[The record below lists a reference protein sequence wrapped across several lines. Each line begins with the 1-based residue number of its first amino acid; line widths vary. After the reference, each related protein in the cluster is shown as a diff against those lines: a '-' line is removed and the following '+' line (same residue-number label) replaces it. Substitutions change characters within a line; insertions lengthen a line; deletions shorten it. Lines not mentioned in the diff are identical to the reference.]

1 MLHAIFQFVENVM
14 PRAIRRNINSG
25 GAQAGGG
32 LRESPKIP
40 TTSIAK
46 DTQVLLPAFCL
57 DPKPSIP
64 REMAS
69 DAPLATLAIL
79 KFLEPRPV
87 AADIQFAATNSL
99 LEFMSHSAAVMEPVL
114 GTAPIEASKI
124 DSKCAA
130 ETPTSGAADSVGS
143 NACAPSELISFER
156 GPSHL
161 KSCRSIF
168 EFMFMRYR
176 MDFNLP
182 NLVTVGAVK
191 TLQRIFD
198 WSAARILFC
207 MQGSSRLVGK
217 ERAHFALEQGFGSG
231 IYDAI
236 RKGKN
241 PFFRDPSFK
250 EKEKTSVFPVFPQ
263 RFLLF
268 CQLHGCDLSMETAL
282 ELHAGFEAF
291 YDMLLNFCIGLF
303 RTANSP
309 NAGEYRWNSR
319 HLKQMVQF
327 HDNFKAFLDPFWS
340 ASHLGASHTVQYG
353 EFMSV
358 LRYFPSSTSRI
369 RCNGVLSFIQ
379 TSAPYSIIDVA
390 QQALVSLLTGR
401 STSDSVLHALTLLND
416 ASSIGLNPPPDLP
429 IYIAAI
435 QSLCN
440 YGCAFKIL
448 LPGSFCS
455 SLADPSIV
463 SFTANP
469 SVSSADDPEAVID
482 FFCEL
487 LQGSSELVHL
497 MTPYAKLECSMFL
510 KRFVASHRV
519 RFAAS
524 SFVFC
529 HTFCRFELL

>member
-1 MLHAIFQFVENVM
+1 MFQCVENVM
-14 PRAIRRNINSG
+14 PRAIHRRNWNSG

-32 LRESPKIP
+32 LRQSPKIP

-46 DTQVLLPAFCL
+46 DTQVLLPAFNS
-57 DPKPSIP
+57 DPKPFIP
-64 REMAS
+64 REMSS
-69 DAPLATLAIL
+69 DAHHATRAIL
-79 KFLEPRPV
+79 EFLQPFPV
-87 AADIQFAATNSL
+87 AADMQFAATNSL
-99 LEFMSHSAAVMEPVL
+99 LEFMSHSAAAVEPSL
-114 GTAPIEASKI
+114 GTAPAEASKI
-124 DSKCAA
+124 NRKCAA
-130 ETPTSGAADSVGS
+130 ETSTRGAAAGS
-143 NACAPSELISFER
+143 TATSTPAELVSFER

-161 KSCRSIF
+161 KSRRSIF
-168 EFMFMRYR
+168 QFIRSR
-176 MDFNLP
+176 MGFNVP
-182 NLVTVGAVK
+182 NKMTIGAVE

-198 WSAARILFC
+198 WSAAKILYC

-217 ERAHFALEQGFGSG
+217 ERAQYALEQGFGSD
-231 IYDAI
+231 IYQSI
-236 RKGKN
+236 R
-241 PFFRDPSFK
+241 RWIVLFK
-250 EKEKTSVFPVFPQ
+250 HNSSNYEHHNFS

-282 ELHAGFEAF
+282 ELHVSFQGF
-291 YDMLLNFCIGLF
+291 YDLLMNFCISLF
-303 RTANSP
+303 RTTNSP
-309 NAGEYRWNSR
+309 EYRWNTR

-327 HDNFKAFLDPFWS
+327 HDNFKAYLDPFWS
-340 ASHLGASHTVQYG
+340 ASHLGASHTVQSG

-369 RCNGVLSFIQ
+369 RCTGVLLFIQ

-401 STSDSVLHALTLLND
+401 STSDSVSHALTLLND
-416 ASSIGLNPPPDLP
+416 TSSVFGLNPPPELP

-440 YGCAFKIL
+440 YGCACKIL

-455 SLADPSIV
+455 NLADPSIGP
-463 SFTANP
+463 FTANP
-469 SVSSADDPEAVID
+469 SVFSADDPEAVIN

-487 LQGSSELVHL
+487 LQGSSELVRL

-524 SFVFC
+524 SLCFV
-529 HTFCRFELL
+529 TRFSGSSCCEANRC